1 MDTQSSPK
9 PILQEMVY
17 QGILNFDGQRYR
29 LSKETASAVAEI
41 PYGNNF
47 LTQVWQYFEEMRQN
61 NPSEFILEKKA
72 FKKLQIQAQKLGLNP
87 SLKTELSQL
96 ITMGI
101 VEFDGQRYR
110 LSKETAS
117 AVAEIPHWNNFLTQ
131 VWQYFEEMRQNNPSK
146 FILEKKAFEKLQI
159 QAQKLGL
166 NPSLKTELSQL
177 ITMGIVEFDGQ
188 RYRLS
193 KETASAVAEIPY
205 GNNFLTQVW
214 QYFEEMRQNNPS
226 KFILEKKAFEKLQI
240 QAQKLGLN
248 PSLKTELSQLITMGI
263 VEFDGQRYRLS
274 KETASAV
281 AEIPYGNNF
290 LTQVWQYFEEMRQ
303 NNPSE
308 FILEKKAFEK
318 LQIQAQKLGLNPS
331 LKTELSQLITMGI
344 VEFDGQR
351 YRLSNIAR
359 KLVVEN
365 ALFRPSLKTILAY
378 FTSQLRKQ
386 PKSLLLREN
395 RTLKI
400 LKYEAKKAG
409 LEEQLKIL
417 QAAIDAGLSE
427 FQTTQPLAFSKF
439 IPMVFGLGF
448 LGLSIGY
455 FLIPRTP
462 VVESIP
468 EPISQP
474 SPQKRASPS
483 PQPPLVVLRLPQP
496 SPVVLPSPSPIQ
508 TPTPVTQPRLVP
520 KENISIK
527 KDDVSPK
534 VIPKVKPQIK
544 PQKENIVP
552 PKNIPKPT
560 PTPTLEPAEYP
571 EENPNELHLY

>member
-41 PYGNNF
+41 PYREQF
-47 LTQVWQYFEEMRQN
+47 LTQVWQYFE
-61 NPSEFILEKKA
+61 
-72 FKKLQIQAQKLGLNP
+72 
-87 SLKTELSQL
+87 
-96 ITMGI
+96 
-101 VEFDGQRYR
+101 D
-110 LSKETAS
+110 
-117 AVAEIPHWNNFLTQ
+117 
-131 VWQYFEEMRQNNPSK
+131 
-146 FILEKKAFEKLQI
+146 
-159 QAQKLGL
+159 
-166 NPSLKTELSQL
+166 
-177 ITMGIVEFDGQ
+177 
-188 RYRLS
+188 
-193 KETASAVAEIPY
+193 
-205 GNNFLTQVW
+205 
-214 QYFEEMRQNNPS
+214 
-226 KFILEKKAFEKLQI
+226 
-240 QAQKLGLN
+240 
-248 PSLKTELSQLITMGI
+248 
-263 VEFDGQRYRLS
+263 
-274 KETASAV
+274 
-281 AEIPYGNNF
+281 
-290 LTQVWQYFEEMRQ
+290 MRQ

-386 PKSLLLREN
+386 PKSLLLTEN

-409 LEEQLKIL
+409 LKGQLKTL
-417 QAAIDAGLSE
+417 QAAIDAGLSQ
-427 FQTTQPLAFSKF
+427 FQTTKPLAFSKF

-455 FLIPRTP
+455 FLIPRPP
-462 VVESIP
+462 VVNLPP

-483 PQPPLVVLRLPQP
+483 PQPPLVVLPSPQP

-508 TPTPVTQPRLVP
+508 TPTPVTQPRVVP

-527 KDDVSPK
+527 KDDVPPK
-534 VIPKVKPQIK
+534 VIPKTPIPKVKTQTK

-560 PTPTLEPAEYP
+560 PTPTPEPTESR
-571 EENPNELHLY
+571 EENSYDLHLY

>member
-61 NPSEFILEKKA
+61 NPS
-72 FKKLQIQAQKLGLNP
+72 
-87 SLKTELSQL
+87 
-96 ITMGI
+96 
-101 VEFDGQRYR
+101 
-110 LSKETAS
+110 
-117 AVAEIPHWNNFLTQ
+117 
-131 VWQYFEEMRQNNPSK
+131 K

-166 NPSLKTELSQL
+166 NPSIKTELNQL

-248 PSLKTELSQLITMGI
+248 PSIKTEL
-263 VEFDGQRYRLS
+263 
-274 KETASAV
+274 
-281 AEIPYGNNF
+281 N
-290 LTQVWQYFEEMRQ
+290 
-303 NNPSE
+303 
-308 FILEKKAFEK
+308 
-318 LQIQAQKLGLNPS
+318 
-331 LKTELSQLITMGI
+331 QLITMGI

-417 QAAIDAGLSE
+417 QEAIDNGLSQ

-439 IPMVFGLGF
+439 MPMVFGLGF

-455 FLIPRTP
+455 FLIPRPP
-462 VVESIP
+462 VVELTP

-483 PQPPLVVLRLPQP
+483 PQTPLVVLPLPQP

-508 TPTPVTQPRLVP
+508 TPTPVIQQGVVI
-520 KENISIK
+520 KENISVK
-527 KDDVSPK
+527 KDDVPPK
-534 VIPKVKPQIK
+534 VIPKTPIPKVKPQIK

-552 PKNIPKPT
+552 PKNILKPT
-560 PTPTLEPAEYP
+560 PTPTPEPAESP

>member
-41 PYGNNF
+41 PYRE
-47 LTQVWQYFEEMRQN
+47 Q
-61 NPSEFILEKKA
+61 
-72 FKKLQIQAQKLGLNP
+72 
-87 SLKTELSQL
+87 
-96 ITMGI
+96 
-101 VEFDGQRYR
+101 
-110 LSKETAS
+110 
-117 AVAEIPHWNNFLTQ
+117 FLTQ

-166 NPSLKTELSQL
+166 NPSIKTELDQL

-205 GNNFLTQVW
+205 REQFLTQVS
-214 QYFEEMRQNNPS
+214 QYFE
-226 KFILEKKAFEKLQI
+226 
-240 QAQKLGLN
+240 
-248 PSLKTELSQLITMGI
+248 
-263 VEFDGQRYRLS
+263 D
-274 KETASAV
+274 
-281 AEIPYGNNF
+281 
-290 LTQVWQYFEEMRQ
+290 MRQ

-331 LKTELSQLITMGI
+331 LKTELNQLITMGI

-365 ALFRPSLKTILAY
+365 VFFRPSLKTILAY

-417 QAAIDAGLSE
+417 QEAIDNGLSQ

-439 IPMVFGLGF
+439 MPMVFGLGF

-455 FLIPRTP
+455 FLIPRPP
-462 VVESIP
+462 VVELTP

-483 PQPPLVVLRLPQP
+483 PQPPLVVLPSPQP

-508 TPTPVTQPRLVP
+508 TPTPVTQQGVVI
-520 KENISIK
+520 KENISVK

-560 PTPTLEPAEYP
+560 PTPEPAESL
-571 EENPNELHLY
+571 EENSSDLHLY